1 MIKISNV
8 YSIGLQWNQDPKIV
22 EQVFSFY
29 ILNILDFS
37 EMSRPKPKPTMVKK
51 RRKKAGEKVG
61 KKKKNVKFKFWP

>member
-1 MIKISNV
+1 MNSSRTSNDKNFKC
-8 YSIGLQWNQDPKIV
+8 LQYPKIV

-61 KKKKNVKFKFWP
+61 KIKINVKFKF